1 MPAAEGCGAHDLR
14 DLCRVRMSTRCS
26 PAAQLLLQFY
36 CIGVGGAD
44 LGERC
49 RVLITASII
58 GNNVKDKTADA
69 LDAQISRHLDSAS
82 YEISAA
88 TQKRF
93 KVVQDALV
101 SPVAYAL
108 RDAVEKVTLASG
120 ATGYP
125 LDVPPT
131 VLDWN
136 FNVESPSII
145 TPNDQTS
152 FPGRGLSD
160 LCLPVGAAGTECS
173 CVPGFVPDSCRSC
186 LLMAGTGE
194 CELVP
199 SRLDTT
205 TSAVY
210 YSAGTAYSQ
219 ANRETE
225 RPTAANPPSL
235 SAHDTQLIEA
245 TAAIDHWLVPLYER
259 HTAIQQVYVG
269 LELRDHDTA
278 AFRHFPGKDATTE
291 TGSLFGCNRI
301 GSVGFCY
308 DASAR
313 GWYNTARTAG
323 RESNQGDVSTEQGLG
338 KTIVTD
344 PYQDAGSGDWMIS
357 IARAVYKRN
366 SNELIGVVGVDMLL
380 STIRESILDWQMLQT
395 GFAMLV
401 DARHKT
407 IVAAPAHIYNPG
419 PNDPTKDICEL
430 MPAVCSSLTISTCGG
445 GSTSSD
451 DDEDTSFSEF
461 EHDGTT
467 FVFKSGCVQAEQP
480 GVLTHAVLL
489 MVQKEEIRGPIA
501 AVNEKWA
508 ETASFTLLLVSLL
521 SAATLILITAALVQ
535 LGTSITTPI
544 VIMSDVAKHITE
556 HVFDDDEG
564 GSQDRDSGLQKLQNT
579 TPKPDEIG
587 DLLKE
592 FTKMVSGISND
603 SERAK
608 AEQKAALEA
617 DPKSKYPP
625 NPLHTQDASLPEGEP
640 LRKEAAPV
648 LAPVAHVTPVEQ
660 HLGGG
665 AVVVEA
671 EAVNSQP

>member
-1 MPAAEGCGAHDLR
+1 
-14 DLCRVRMSTRCS
+14 
-26 PAAQLLLQFY
+26 
-36 CIGVGGAD
+36 
-44 LGERC
+44 
-49 RVLITASII
+49 
-58 GNNVKDKTADA
+58 
-69 LDAQISRHLDSAS
+69 
-82 YEISAA
+82 
-88 TQKRF
+88 
-93 KVVQDALV
+93 
-101 SPVAYAL
+101 
-108 RDAVEKVTLASG
+108 
-120 ATGYP
+120 
-125 LDVPPT
+125 
-131 VLDWN
+131 
-136 FNVESPSII
+136 
-145 TPNDQTS
+145 
-152 FPGRGLSD
+152 
-160 LCLPVGAAGTECS
+160 
-173 CVPGFVPDSCRSC
+173 
-186 LLMAGTGE
+186 
-194 CELVP
+194 
-199 SRLDTT
+199 
-205 TSAVY
+205 
-210 YSAGTAYSQ
+210 
-219 ANRETE
+219 
-225 RPTAANPPSL
+225 
-235 SAHDTQLIEA
+235 
-245 TAAIDHWLVPLYER
+245 
-259 HTAIQQVYVG
+259 
-269 LELRDHDTA
+269 
-278 AFRHFPGKDATTE
+278 
-291 TGSLFGCNRI
+291 
-301 GSVGFCY
+301 
-308 DASAR
+308 
-313 GWYNTARTAG
+313 
-323 RESNQGDVSTEQGLG
+323 
-338 KTIVTD
+338 
-344 PYQDAGSGDWMIS
+344 
-357 IARAVYKRN
+357 
-366 SNELIGVVGVDMLL
+366 
-380 STIRESILDWQMLQT
+380 
-395 GFAMLV
+395 
-401 DARHKT
+401 
-407 IVAAPAHIYNPG
+407 
-419 PNDPTKDICEL
+419 
-430 MPAVCSSLTISTCGG
+430 LTISTCGG

-640 LRKEAAPV
+640 LGKEAAPV

-671 EAVNSQP
+671 QAVNLQP